1 MAVGFHTDDCLE
13 RSAARELTVPPLPHK
28 FHAMTA
34 TAMLEL
40 KQRVSRLTKAER
52 RELNAY
58 MIRLRHET
66 PEWRK
71 TLSRRM
77 RAMDAGRKVSSVEL
91 RRHLARD

>member
-1 MAVGFHTDDCLE
+1 
-13 RSAARELTVPPLPHK
+13 
-28 FHAMTA
+28 MTA

-40 KQRVSRLTKAER
+40 KQRVSRLTKSER

-71 TLSRRM
+71 MISRRM
-77 RAMDAGRKVSSVEL
+77 REMDAGKKVSLPEL
-91 RRHLARD
+91 ERRLARG

>member
-1 MAVGFHTDDCLE
+1 
-13 RSAARELTVPPLPHK
+13 
-28 FHAMTA
+28 MTA

-40 KQRVSRLTKAER
+40 KQRVSRLTKSER

-71 TLSRRM
+71 TVSRRM